1 MPDSATD
8 KVFKDVDRKMTGS
21 AEVLQKDLAGIRTGR
36 ASLALVEGI
45 TVNYYGSSMP
55 LNQVATLSVP
65 ESRLITIQPWDQSLI
80 GEIEKAILKSGLG
93 LTPSNDGKIV
103 RINVPP
109 LTEERRKDLIK
120 VVRKMTEEA
129 RLAVRNI
136 RREGNESLKVLEKNK
151 EISEDELRKAQDRI
165 QKLTDQHIGKID
177 AIATKKEKEVLEV

>member
-1 MPDSATD
+1 MFYSGGSRSWMPRPSRFAWITTYRLSFLICRSTETCAEFWRGNRSEPSYRERTMPDSATD
-8 KVFKDVDRKMTGS
+8 KVFKDG
-21 AEVLQKDLAGIRTGR
+21 
-36 ASLALVEGI
+36 
-45 TVNYYGSSMP
+45 
-55 LNQVATLSVP
+55 
-65 ESRLITIQPWDQSLI
+65 DQSLI

-129 RLAVRNI
+129 RIAVRNI